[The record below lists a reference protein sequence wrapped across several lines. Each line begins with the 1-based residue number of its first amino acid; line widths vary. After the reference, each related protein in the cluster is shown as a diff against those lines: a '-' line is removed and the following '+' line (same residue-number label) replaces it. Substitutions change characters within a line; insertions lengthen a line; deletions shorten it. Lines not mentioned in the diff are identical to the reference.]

1 LDKIVI
7 RPSWTFTTASGKRVD
22 PRLFDLLGAIHE
34 SGKLTLAAERIDLS
48 YRHAWDLIAKWS
60 AFFGSPLV
68 RMARGKGA
76 WLAPLGEKL
85 LWAEHRSDASLF
97 PLLENIA
104 SELNL
109 EINRHLKPAQALLR
123 IHASHGYAVEKIP
136 RVMRE
141 HGQADVDLQYMGSV
155 DALRSLGRGAC
166 EFAGFHM
173 PEGELAAV
181 LRAHYEPV
189 VKPRLQAVIRLV
201 KRTQGL
207 VVARGN
213 PLHIRGMADLARP
226 GLRFVNRQRGSGTR
240 VLLDGMLAAARID
253 PRHIPGYA
261 ETGEFTHAAVAAF
274 VASHMADVGV
284 AVEPAARQ
292 FKLGFIPLVVER
304 YMLACDKRTLEL
316 PAARE
321 MLSLLRGDAFRE
333 AVSGEP
339 GYTLDEPGL
348 VVPLAQALEL
358 PGRRGGIKGTL
369 PFNSHKK

>member
-1 LDKIVI
+1 MDKIVI
-7 RPSWTFTTASGKRVD
+7 RPSWTFTTTAGERVD

-34 SGKLTLAAERIDLS
+34 TGKLTLATKRIGLS
-48 YRHAWDLIAKWS
+48 YRHAWDLLAKWS
-60 AFFGSPLV
+60 EFFGSPLV
-68 RMARGKGA
+68 IMARGKGA
-76 WLAPLGEKL
+76 SLAPLGEKL
-85 LWAEHRSDASLF
+85 LWAEQRSDASLF

-109 EINRHLKPAQALLR
+109 EINRHLKPAQELLR

-141 HGQADVDLQYMGSV
+141 HGHADVDLQYMGSV
-155 DALRSLGRGAC
+155 EALRSLGRGAC

-189 VKPRLQAVIRLV
+189 VKPRQQVVIKLV

-207 VVARGN
+207 VVAKGN
-213 PLHIRGMADLARP
+213 PLGIRGVADLAKP
-226 GLRFVNRQRGSGTR
+226 GIRFVNRQRGSGTR

-274 VASHMADVGV
+274 VASHIADVGM
-284 AVEPAARQ
+284 AVEPAARH
-292 FKLGFIPLVVER
+292 FKLDFIPLVVER
-304 YMLACDKRTLEL
+304 YMLACDKRTLDL
-316 PAARE
+316 PAGRE
-321 MLSLLRGDAFRE
+321 MVSLLGGDAFRE
-333 AVSGEP
+333 AVGGEP
-339 GYTLDEPGL
+339 GYTLDDPG
-348 VVPLAQALEL
+348 VVIPMAQALEL
-358 PGRRGGIKGTL
+358 PGRR
-369 PFNSHKK
+369 